1 MEQPPHRPSPDA
13 ADADVPEPSWWT
25 SEKRRSARSGLS
37 REAIVDAALTVLDR
51 HGLDGLSMRRVAE
64 ELDTGPASLYWHVA
78 DKDQLLNV
86 VLDRVIGTIPLPE
99 PDPDRWQEQLREFA
113 HAGRA
118 VFQEHRDIARA
129 TMGRVPMGPSL
140 LRTVEWQL
148 DLLQGAGIP
157 ARPAA
162 WFGDL
167 FALYIAAHAIE
178 DTIASGAD
186 EHETAE
192 AMGAYM
198 ASIPPERFPRLMAAS
213 SELMAGGADERFDF
227 GLELL
232 LRGLAA
238 LADQ

>member
-1 MEQPPHRPSPDA
+1 MEPPPPQPPDPA
-13 ADADVPEPSWWT
+13 AAGVPEPSWWT

-37 REAIVDAALTVLDR
+37 RDAIVDAALTVLDR

-86 VLDRVIGTIPLPE
+86 VLDRVIGKISLPE

-118 VFQEHRDIARA
+118 AFREHRDIARA
-129 TMGRVPMGPSL
+129 SLGRIPMGPSL

-148 DLLQGAGIP
+148 ELLQGAGIP

-178 DTIASGAD
+178 DTIASGSDA
-186 EHETAE
+186 EETAE

-198 ASIPPERFPRLMAAS
+198 ASIPPERFPHLMAAS